1 MEPLTIIKAASLI
14 ADITGVGEWIGKL
27 LGGDKGETVA
37 REVINQAQVLTGA
50 SSMDEAIAVLNA
62 DKAKARA
69 LRERLIEHRETLI
82 RLANED
88 RQNARALY
96 EKKNATADKVA
107 DRIMKWNLPLIAL
120 LVSGYVLIF
129 IYVPERDPAV
139 LASSALTLVLKGLL
153 DERTTLIQFFFGAS
167 SKDEVNEPG
176 G

>member
-1 MEPLTIIKAASLI
+1 MEPLTIIKAATLI
-14 ADITGVGEWIGKL
+14 ADITGAGEWIGKL

-37 REVINQAQVLTGA
+37 REVINQAQTLTGA
-50 SSMDEAIAVLNA
+50 GSMDEAIAVLNA

-69 LRERLIEHRETLI
+69 LRERLIEHKETLI

-88 RQNARALY
+88 RQNARAMY
-96 EKKNATADKVA
+96 ARKNTTADKVA
-107 DRIMKWNLPLIAL
+107 DRIITWNLPLIAL
-120 LVSGYVLIF
+120 LLGCNVLIF
-129 IYVPERDPAV
+129 IYVEQREAAILV
-139 LASSALTLVLKGLL
+139 SNTLTYVLKGLL